1 MIAVDVLEGIASY
14 WLDGGWILLPIAA
27 VSLGIW
33 ACFFRLRSGLRR
45 AIDSGHE
52 VEQRLDAYLGGRSTA
67 PSLRAQFRTA
77 PDFISGAALRTLESK
92 PNRIEARKCFDREA
106 SSVLAFVRREV
117 IVLRALVAAAPLL
130 GLLGTVYGM
139 VATFAAV
146 SHRSV
151 ESGAMV
157 AGGISAALITTQFGL
172 VAALPGVFGLLH
184 IGKLRSRLERVLSSI
199 GVLILLAADETRAA

>member
-1 MIAVDVLEGIASY
+1 MLIEILAGIASY
-14 WLDGGWILLPIAA
+14 WRDGGWILLPIAA

-33 ACFFRLRSGLRR
+33 ACYFRLRNGLRR
-45 AIDSGHE
+45 TIDFGHD
-52 VEQRLDAYLGGRSTA
+52 VEQRLDAHLGGRSPAPLRSQLETA
-67 PSLRAQFRTA
+67 N
-77 PDFISGAALRTLESK
+77 DFVSGAALRTLDSR
-92 PNRIEARKCFDREA
+92 PDQGTARQQFDREI
-106 SSVLAFVRREV
+106 SGIHAFVRREV

-146 SHRSV
+146 SHQTT
-151 ESGAMV
+151 ESAALV

-184 IGKLRSRLERVLSSI
+184 IGKLRSRLERVLSSV
-199 GVLILLAADETRAA
+199 GVLIHIAMTDGQAA